1 MCVTHEPQ
9 VDFEDEPNQLAVI
22 VQESNLPQTKA
33 KYILERFQDYF
44 TFADELT
51 KTTLQIKVTD
61 ASQTHLMDMARA
73 ARLTIRERRI
83 AVEKAHKEIKAD
95 VLREG
100 RAIDGIKN
108 VLLALLE
115 PLEEYYRQ
123 QECFIEIKAAEKAKL
138 IELEVQARLDA
149 EFEAEQKAKA
159 EEDARIRAENERLKQ
174 EAEEREEHIREERYE
189 AERKRLDAEKKAKYE
204 QEKIKKEND
213 RKVEEER
220 IKRQKELELV
230 RKQEAEKLAKE
241 RAERE
246 KVEAELR
253 AKKEA
258 EAKAERERVEKEE
271 ALKKAGDK
279 EKLIHLLHQIEVLM
293 LPPDNQLKSKSS
305 IDIVSSVY
313 HLLSKIIGILKEAT
327 KEEENDI

>member
-1 MCVTHEPQ
+1 MTNEPQ
-9 VDFEDEPNQLAVI
+9 VDFNEPDGNQLQVI
-22 VQESNLPQTKA
+22 VKESNLPETKA
-33 KYILERFQDYF
+33 KYILSRFQDYF
-44 TFADELT
+44 NMADEWA
-51 KTTLQIKVTD
+51 KTTVLIKVTD
-61 ASQTHLMDMARA
+61 ASQTHLIGMARA
-73 ARLTIRERRI
+73 ARLAIREKRLD
-83 AVEKAHKEIKAD
+83 VEKAHKEIKAD

-115 PLEEYYRQ
+115 PLEVYYDK
-123 QECFIEIKAAEKAKL
+123 QENFVKYQEAEKAEL
-138 IELEVQARLDA
+138 IRLEVEKRIEEEIA
-149 EFEAEQKAKA
+149 EA
-159 EEDARIRAENERLKQ
+159 ARIKEQEDHRIREENEALKEQAYQKEQ
-174 EAEEREEHIREERYE
+174 ELAAERKANEEKLAEER
-189 AERKRLDAEKKAKYE
+189 KRVAYE
-204 QEKIKKEND
+204 QEKVKKENEAKIAKE
-213 RKVEEER
+213 REEQQT
-220 IKRQKELELV
+220 KLDLV

-241 RAERE
+241 RAERAA
-246 KVEAELR
+246 VEAELR

-258 EAKAERERVEKEE
+258 EAKAEREKVEKEE

-327 KEEENDI
+327 KEEEVDF

>member
-1 MCVTHEPQ
+1 MNEDIQ
-9 VDFEDEPNQLAVI
+9 VNFDEPDKNQLVTI
-22 VQESNLPQTKA
+22 VEESKLPQSKA

-51 KTTLQIKVTD
+51 KTTQQIKVTD

-95 VLREG
+95 VLMEG

-115 PLEEYYRQ
+115 PLEVYFDK
-123 QECFIEIKAAEKAKL
+123 QENFVKYQEEEKAEL
-138 IELEVQARLDA
+138 IRLEVEKRIEEEIA
-149 EFEAEQKAKA
+149 EA
-159 EEDARIRAENERLKQ
+159 ARIKEKEDQCIREENETLKEQ
-174 EAEEREEHIREERYE
+174 AYQKEQDLIVERRANEAKLAEER
-189 AERKRLDAEKKAKYE
+189 KKVADE

-246 KVEAELR
+246 EVEAELR

-258 EAKAERERVEKEE
+258 EAKAERERIAKEE

-279 EKLIHLLHQIEVLM
+279 EKLCKLLADIQSIDYPIGLKSEDANNTLTLIHKHLLACVEVLK
-293 LPPDNQLKSKSS
+293 PYD
-305 IDIVSSVY
+305 
-313 HLLSKIIGILKEAT
+313 
-327 KEEENDI
+327 EEDF

>member
-1 MCVTHEPQ
+1 MNEDIQ
-9 VDFEDEPNQLAVI
+9 VNFDEPDKNQLVTI
-22 VQESNLPQTKA
+22 VEESKLPQSKA

-51 KTTLQIKVTD
+51 KTTQQIKVTD

-115 PLEEYYRQ
+115 PLEVYYDK
-123 QECFIEIKAAEKAKL
+123 QENFVKYQEEEKAEL
-138 IELEVQARLDA
+138 IRLEVEKRIEEEIA
-149 EFEAEQKAKA
+149 EAAKIKEQ
-159 EEDARIRAENERLKQ
+159 EDQR
-174 EAEEREEHIREERYE
+174 IREENETLKEQAYQKEQELIAERRSNE
-189 AERKRLDAEKKAKYE
+189 AKLAAERKRVADE
-204 QEKIKKEND
+204 QEKIKKENEAKIARERAEQQAKLD
-213 RKVEEER
+213 LVRKEQEAKLAEER
-220 IKRQKELELV
+220 IKLK
-230 RKQEAEKLAKE
+230 
-241 RAERE
+241 
-246 KVEAELR
+246 KVEDELR
-253 AKKEA
+253 AKRDA
-258 EAKAERERVEKEE
+258 ETKAERERVAKEE

-279 EKLIHLLHQIEVLM
+279 EKLTNLANDLGKVFIPI
-293 LPPDNQLKSKSS
+293 DIKSKESKNA
-305 IDIVSSVY
+305 IEAVEI
-313 HLLSKIIGILKEAT
+313 LLDKAITILRLFV